1 MTDEELTRLV
11 ESVAK
16 TALANSNLIAESQRQ
31 QADTLRRIEDL
42 RADVRELVIENQRIL
57 RYLEFQSGRAT
68 GETGN

>member
-1 MTDEELTRLV
+1 MTDSELIALV

-57 RYLEFQSGRAT
+57 RYLEFQLLWSDW
-68 GETGN
+68 

>member
-1 MTDEELTRLV
+1 MTEQELIALV

-57 RYLEFQSGRAT
+57 RYLEFQSR
-68 GETGN
+68 GEK

>member
-1 MTDEELTRLV
+1 MNNEELTRLV

-57 RYLEFQSGRAT
+57 RYLEFQSKGGT
-68 GETGN
+68 ES